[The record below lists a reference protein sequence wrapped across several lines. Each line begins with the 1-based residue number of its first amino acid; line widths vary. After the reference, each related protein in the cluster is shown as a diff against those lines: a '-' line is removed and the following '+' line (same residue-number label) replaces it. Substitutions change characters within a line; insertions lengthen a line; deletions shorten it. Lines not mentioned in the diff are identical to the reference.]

1 MRILVFRIL
10 CTVFWILLHV
20 ETANK
25 QSVREQLSIFI
36 SSYVSE
42 WESATD
48 DVSGYHVQQFLC
60 VLVAGRRG
68 KKIFIMVLQP
78 HEDNKGTVNS
88 LTPHWKKKKILI
100 FELFYDRVW
109 GLGQVLHV
117 QEEFFQV
124 SLKQMSLRLHVTIFP
139 VWFWPARHKCSTGLY
154 ISSQHGLSQ

>member
-78 HEDNKGTVNS
+78 HEDNKEQRIVWF
-88 LTPHWKKKKILI
+88 LTEKKILYWY
-100 FELFYDRVW
+100 LSYFYDQVW

-117 QEEFFQV
+117 QEELFQV
-124 SLKQMSLRLHVTIFP
+124 SLKHMSLRLHVTIFP
-139 VWFWPARHKCSTGLY
+139 VCFWPARHKRSTGLY